1 MGKVSRTIIMEAPVE
16 DVFMY
21 YARPEH
27 VAGHFPEEAKL
38 FLSRLQ
44 KDGELER

>member
-1 MGKVSRTIIMEAPVE
+1 MGKVSTSIIMEAPVD

-27 VAGHFPEEAKL
+27 VAGHFPKE
-38 FLSRLQ
+38 S
-44 KDGELER
+44 